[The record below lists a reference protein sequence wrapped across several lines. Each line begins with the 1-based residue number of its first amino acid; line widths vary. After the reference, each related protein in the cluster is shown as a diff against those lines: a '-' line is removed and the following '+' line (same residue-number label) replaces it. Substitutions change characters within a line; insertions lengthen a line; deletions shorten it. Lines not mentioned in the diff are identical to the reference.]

1 MLGSAMVARVLFLA
15 ATGPAAL
22 ALAPK
27 WAPTYDMALSTTVS
41 ECLTPRPHPRAATP
55 DLRPLACILPQCRAT
70 TRS

>member
-41 ECLTPRPHPRAATP
+41 ECLPDPPPTPPGGHP
-55 DLRPLACILPQCRAT
+55 
-70 TRS
+70 

>member
-15 ATGPAAL
+15 ATGPETL

-41 ECLTPRPHPRAATP
+41 ECLTPRPQR
-55 DLRPLACILPQCRAT
+55 RPL
-70 TRS
+70 